1 MFTVFLDSFS
11 HSQHLGIAMVL
22 SGLDRDGA
30 SALKTFKK
38 NGGMT
43 IVQSPESAECPE
55 MRRAAIQTSYVDYV
69 LLPEAMASQL

>member
-1 MFTVFLDSFS
+1 MFTVLLDSLS
-11 HSQHLGIAMVL
+11 HSQHPGIAVVP